1 MAAATLLRRAFAHR
15 PASAEAVAAASTGLF
30 GGRSS
35 AAVRAA
41 AAPPSLAASAL
52 ASSSAANAVA
62 ARYMSTD
69 GGPRHRNIGIS
80 AHIDRYVCEGR

>member
-15 PASAEAVAAASTGLF
+15 PASAEAAVAAASTGLF

-35 AAVRAA
+35 AAVRK
-41 AAPPSLAASAL
+41 AAPSSLASAL

-80 AHIDRYVCEGR
+80 AHIDRYVRE